1 MGFPSGLDGNK
12 SACNAGDP
20 GSIPGLG
27 RSPGEGNGKPLQ
39 YSGLENPMDRGAW
52 WATVHVVT
60 KSQTWLSKE
69 HFHFHFMIELKLCCL
84 PSCHEKN
91 KLISG
96 NTWVSRNYSSIKH
109 IFLPN
114 WGAQTLSVI
123 VFCFL
128 IFSLWKH
135 PNHIYPPNL
144 EKSQVKSLILWLP

>member
-1 MGFPSGLDGNK
+1 MIKNLP
-12 SACNAGDP
+12 AMQET

-27 RSPGEGNGKPLQ
+27 RSPGEGNGKPLK

-60 KSQTWLSKE
+60 KSRTRLSKE

-91 KLISG
+91 KLMSG

-128 IFSLWKH
+128 IFSLGKH